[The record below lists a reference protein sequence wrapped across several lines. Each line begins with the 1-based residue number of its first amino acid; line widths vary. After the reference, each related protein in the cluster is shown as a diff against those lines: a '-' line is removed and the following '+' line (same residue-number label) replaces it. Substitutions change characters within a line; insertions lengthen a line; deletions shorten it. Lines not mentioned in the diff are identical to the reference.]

1 MIPEHLS
8 PDRFAAAVATRLNS
22 VVPAGLS
29 VRAEGA
35 GVTLY
40 DPQSW
45 GASLAA
51 DFLADEDGRS
61 IVERVETVAYAI
73 MNSVQDEVMEST
85 KEQWPVRHL
94 PMAIRSI
101 GSFLDYWRTIRGRT
115 RRVVACIPPDRIEW
129 RPHPGKLI
137 FGDLVRHLAAI
148 ER

>member
-85 KEQWPVRHL
+85 KEQWPVGPRGAAEPGARVIGEQLHL
-94 PMAIRSI
+94 
-101 GSFLDYWRTIRGRT
+101 W
-115 RRVVACIPPDRIEW
+115 
-129 RPHPGKLI
+129 
-137 FGDLVRHLAAI
+137 FGDEAAPVLRL
-148 ER
+148 EPVDLLELGAGAPC